1 MHLPLIDI
9 MMLFSSTRTMPTFVR
24 ILPGS
29 IRNVSAMSKT
39 IEIAGVEKCLIVADK
54 GFFSSGNKKALKKN
68 HLIYIIPLIRN
79 SSLMP
84 ESEHFMNV
92 FLYDGKPVK
101 YRKREN
107 DVYMFEDPV
116 LKSEEEKD
124 FLLRIE

>member
-68 HLIYIIPLIRN
+68 HLIQ
-79 SSLMP
+79 
-84 ESEHFMNV
+84 V
-92 FLYDGKPVK
+92 FNY
-101 YRKREN
+101 
-107 DVYMFEDPV
+107 
-116 LKSEEEKD
+116 LKSMIFKLID
-124 FLLRIE
+124 KFFFKSPII